1 MGKRP
6 KWYFSKKEMQMA
18 NGPMKRCSTLLIIW
32 EMLIKTTMRFHLTPI
47 RMAIIKQSTNKC
59 WRCGEN
65 GALLHCWWEWKPVQ
79 LLWRT
84 VQRFLKK
91 LKLDLP
97 HDPASPLLGTYPEK
111 SIIQKDT
118 RIPELTAAPFTTVK
132 TWKQPECPSKDE
144 WI

>member
-1 MGKRP
+1 M
-6 KWYFSKKEMQMA
+6 
-18 NGPMKRCSTLLIIW
+18 
-32 EMLIKTTMRFHLTPI
+32 
-47 RMAIIKQSTNKC
+47 
-59 WRCGEN
+59 
-65 GALLHCWWEWKPVQ
+65 Q